1 MKSVSKALARRTLLA
16 AAACVLAPCAALAQ
30 GARPRASITT
40 VANFDPAVWERLQR
54 QGPRPA
60 AYVFTTTYC
69 PTCPAVFE
77 QLQAF
82 ITASRRKVELAAVVM
97 DVQGDRALAH
107 AHHYAGATRIYAFD
121 GFEPEIR
128 HAVDPT
134 WRAVTPYVVLLGRHG
149 ALQRR
154 TGPPDAA
161 MLTAWLV

>member
-1 MKSVSKALARRTLLA
+1 MKSASEALARRTLLA
-16 AAACVLAPCAALAQ
+16 AAVCVLAPGAVLAQ
-30 GARPRASITT
+30 GARPHAITT
-40 VANFDPAVWERLQR
+40 AANFDAAVWERLLR

-82 ITASRRKVELAAVVM
+82 VKASRRKVELAAVVM

-134 WRAVTPYVVLLGRHG
+134 WRAVTPFVVLLGRHG

-154 TGPPDAA
+154 IGPPDAA
-161 MLTAWLV
+161 MLTAWLA